1 MGEAETM
8 TAQLPLAPSIDPVNM
23 EIDVVDGEFL
33 RREAQIKPANL
44 LTPDEVLFY
53 CPNRFFPKV
62 NRGFDEVNEPRNY
75 HVSLYADSF
84 IHGSLR
90 QIKKDHAIN
99 AGTIRYL
106 MIRVGLDTIEIDY
119 PEKIAQMKT
128 IIDWLDE
135 NGNVGVVDGIPRHTI
150 NQTGGYIK
158 QTKSGFTE
166 SDSER
171 ISEASEILGLTESS
185 FLLVCYWVVVV
196 KCDRLR
202 QDYIK
207 YGKNIIRQFEEH
219 LEDRIEQ
226 LQKFRKRA
234 EACS

>member
-1 MGEAETM
+1 M
-8 TAQLPLAPSIDPVNM
+8 TAQLPLAPSIDPSKM
-23 EIDVVDGEFL
+23 EVEVIDGEFL
-33 RREAQIKPANL
+33 CMEAQTKPANL
-44 LTPDEVLFY
+44 LSPDEILY
-53 CPNRFFPKV
+53 CPGRFFPKV
-62 NRGFDEVNEPRNY
+62 TRGFDEVNEPRNY

-90 QIKKDHAIN
+90 QIKKDHIVTT
-99 AGTIRYL
+99 GTLRYL
-106 MIRVGLDTIEIDY
+106 MIRVGLDAIALDY

-128 IIDWLDE
+128 TIDWLDS
-135 NGNVGVVDGIPRHTI
+135 NGKVGVVDGIPRRTI

-166 SDSER
+166 TDSER

-185 FLLVCYWVVVV
+185 FLLVCYWLVVV

-202 QDYIK
+202 QDYIE
-207 YGKNIIRQFEEH
+207 YGKDIIRQFEEH

-234 EACS
+234 EARP